1 MIRPHGDGVRLHCT
15 MIRHE
20 SADDVL
26 GDTYT
31 LYLEHLGG
39 FLPILKGKKVS
50 KIRPEFVIYDPTLT
64 GKKNEVLYSV
74 RIQPELSPDGQA
86 LQWTNLPA
94 NHPVRRGGGFTNLA
108 LELSENEADY
118 DTDSGAAASYSPRT
132 RSRRRQRSV
141 SALYT
146 G

>member
-1 MIRPHGDGVRLHCT
+1 MQNLIGMLFTQTIRSCVPMPNTLRDFVISPHPEGVRLHCT

-50 KIRPEFVIYDPTLT
+50 KIRPEFVIYDPTLN
-64 GKKNEVLYSV
+64 GSQKLK
-74 RIQPELSPDGQA
+74 
-86 LQWTNLPA
+86 WTNLPP
-94 NHPVRRGGGFTNLA
+94 NHPVRRGQGIANPA

-118 DTDSGAAASYSPRT
+118 DTDQGATPQSPRT
-132 RSRRRQRSV
+132 RARRR
-141 SALYT
+141 T
-146 G
+146 